1 MRSPSC
7 YAAFPFRTTV
17 LVTLITT
24 TLAGCQ
30 TVNNVGDTVGRTT
43 LGCIGGSLLGA
54 GVGALLG
61 GEKGAVK
68 GAAIGLAAGCVAGY
82 AWDEHEKALR
92 QLAQEENMRIEIEH
106 VYAQQG
112 EELKAKRE
120 AAESAKEEPQAVG
133 MVAQVADEAMFD
145 VGSAE
150 LTAAGQRQLEKLAD
164 IFSAGR
170 TKNGN
175 QNSPL
180 LVIGHTDSTGAAEF
194 NQQLS
199 EQRAK
204 RVVQI
209 LATKGIPAES
219 LYYQGAGEGRPVA
232 SNDTDAGR
240 AANRRVELVELQDD
254 TVLAKRIAA
263 EEQNPR
269 YIQHGVARD
278 VADTSAAV
286 TAREQTAVPKKPA
299 KKTTT
304 TSSGDQTTA
313 STSSAAKSNTGT
325 TAQSKATQSQ
335 TTQNMVAQ
343 SSARSTATQIDFGG
357 QPDDGHWELAS
368 SFKPDYSSGFGL
380 ISSAVANE
388 APLSSCSQDAPRVIG
403 QVKNLAGKP
412 VEAHKTTDYLPG
424 MNGKVWAAKVN
435 GHVVYIN
442 PVAVLKDGGQLAQQ
456 PQVAITKNY
465 DKGQRKITGK
475 YQAVATTYKGKD
487 NILMRVF
494 IDNKEAPVQCMDIL
508 LPYGGTQA
516 QQGALYYEKATSD
529 YVADYSPRNTSI

>member
-30 TVNNVGDTVGRTT
+30 TVNNAGDTVGRTT

-120 AAESAKEEPQAVG
+120 AAESAKAEPQAVG

-150 LTAAGQRQLEKLAD
+150 LTASGQRQLEKLAD

-170 TKNGN
+170 TKNEN
-175 QNSPL
+175 QKAPL

-204 RVVQI
+204 KVVQI

-278 VADTSAAV
+278 AIATPAAV
-286 TAREQTAVPKKPA
+286 TSHDQTAAQKQSA
-299 KKTTT
+299 KKTT
-304 TSSGDQTTA
+304 A
-313 STSSAAKSNTGT
+313 ATSSAVKANTGV
-325 TAQSKATQSQ
+325 TAQNTATQSQ
-335 TTQNMVAQ
+335 APQNKVAQ
-343 SSARSTATQIDFGG
+343 SSARSTASQIDFGG
-357 QPDDGHWELAS
+357 QPADGRWELAS

-403 QVKNLAGKP
+403 QVKNLAGKT
-412 VEAHKTTDYLPG
+412 VEAHKTADYLPG

-442 PVAVLKDGGQLAQQ
+442 PVAVLKDDGQLAQQ

-494 IDNKEAPVQCMDIL
+494 IDDQKAPVQCMDIL

-516 QQGALYYEKATSD
+516 QKGALYYEKATSD

>member
-1 MRSPSC
+1 MRSRSC
-7 YAAFPFRTTV
+7 YTDFPFKTTV
-17 LVTLITT
+17 LVTLIAT
-24 TLAGCQ
+24 TLSGCQ
-30 TVNNVGDTVGRTT
+30 TVNNAGDAVGRTT

-92 QLAQEENMRIEIEH
+92 RLAQEENMRIEIEH

-112 EELKAKRE
+112 AELKEKR
-120 AAESAKEEPQAVG
+120 ESAKTEQQAVG

-164 IFSAGR
+164 IFSKGR
-170 TKNGN
+170 AQNGH
-175 QNSPL
+175 QNAPL

-204 RVVQI
+204 KVVQI
-209 LATKGIPAES
+209 LATKGIPADS

-232 SNDTDAGR
+232 SNDTEAGR

-278 VADTSAAV
+278 VANTS
-286 TAREQTAVPKKPA
+286 TATSPRHQTAAHKKPA
-299 KKTTT
+299 KKTTVGSGNDAVETT
-304 TSSGDQTTA
+304 TSSSSAIKTDVAKTSQTHSAKTSTA
-313 STSSAAKSNTGT
+313 STAS
-325 TAQSKATQSQ
+325 
-335 TTQNMVAQ
+335 
-343 SSARSTATQIDFGG
+343 QIDFGG
-357 QPDDGHWELAS
+357 QPASAHWELAS
-368 SFKPDYSSGFGL
+368 AFKPDYSSGFGL
-380 ISSAVANE
+380 ISSAIANE

-403 QVKNLAGKP
+403 QVKNLAGKT
-412 VEAHKTTDYLPG
+412 VESHKTVDYLPG

-442 PVAVLKDGGQLAQQ
+442 PVAVLKDDGQLAQQ
-456 PQVAITKNY
+456 PQVAITENY

-494 IDNKEAPVQCMDIL
+494 IDNKQAPLQCMDIL

>member
-30 TVNNVGDTVGRTT
+30 TVNNAGDSVGRTT

-61 GEKGAVK
+61 GEKGAAK

-120 AAESAKEEPQAVG
+120 AAESAKAEPQAVG

-150 LTAAGQRQLEKLAD
+150 LTTAGQRQLEKLAD

-170 TKNGN
+170 AKNGN

-278 VADTSAAV
+278 GAAAPATVTS
-286 TAREQTAVPKKPA
+286 RDQTVVQKKPA
-299 KKTTT
+299 KKATATN
-304 TSSGDQTTA
+304 SAEAVQTTA
-313 STSSAAKSNTGT
+313 ATSSTGQTNTGAT
-325 TAQSKATQSQ
+325 TQSKATQSKS
-335 TTQNMVAQ
+335 TQ
-343 SSARSTATQIDFGG
+343 SSARSTASQIDFGG
-357 QPDDGHWELAS
+357 QPVSGQWELAS

-403 QVKNLAGKP
+403 QVKNLAGKT
-412 VEAHKTTDYLPG
+412 VEAHKTADYLPG

-442 PVAVLKDGGQLAQQ
+442 PVAVLKDDGQLAQQ

-494 IDNKEAPVQCMDIL
+494 IDEKEAPVQCMDIL